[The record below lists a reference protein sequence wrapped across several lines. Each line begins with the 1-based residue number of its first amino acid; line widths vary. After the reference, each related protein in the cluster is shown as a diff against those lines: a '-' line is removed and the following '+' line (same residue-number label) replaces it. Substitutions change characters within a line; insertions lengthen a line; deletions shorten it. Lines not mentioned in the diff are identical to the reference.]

1 MTYEIGDW
9 SFLGVDFSA
18 TPGLGR
24 IGDFFLPLRTGLTVL
39 YGRNGTGKSLLLES
53 LSAALTGTL
62 PNRSNVHASLLIHLE
77 HGHMPNNPNVEG
89 LWVQPRSFLIYDKFL
104 NHDRP
109 SDWSDAHGW
118 LCSQEEL
125 REVQESIAWR
135 LAEHYAIARKEDE
148 PSERIL
154 RLASDVISD
163 GIFAIKHADGKAFV
177 EPILR
182 DDGEKSTFNLL
193 TQEESLDGIPDT
205 NLMYSG
211 WAYEVDSMQPQNL
224 LQFSNIDVNTETLS
238 CLRALINILF
248 RDLSVETLEQDD
260 SINDRLRQFVSNIQP
275 DTSFDDQWL
284 TFARSCKKIRS
295 SSLLE
300 FDDLGYIQERSLMF
314 QVLKLIEEQANFF
327 IQKLLLDAPHI
338 ELKIPAMHELLVDNL
353 RWGARHSAVDNWI
366 PLDSLSAAEQKWA
379 EFSIGMAL
387 YPHFRGFVILDEPER
402 ALHRSAEAYLAKGLQ
417 ELARDRDLCVV
428 VASHSPEFLNLDD
441 SAIFMLRHPDQRSE
455 EAKYVQG
462 ISYVDRA
469 DLQGFG
475 LLPSD
480 LLRRQQGL
488 LLVEGQHDLIVWQ
501 TLLGDELAERRIEVV
516 PLRGAKQLKATLDS
530 RVLFDFTDALIF
542 PVLDALKVG
551 LVQDTWALAVATK
564 GTLGLP
570 QAIDSILK
578 AFKPI
583 KADEARLM
591 ESFMTR
597 ALELDREARLY
608 PQGLAAIDVLDYL
621 PVSAFVA
628 SADSWKSLREELGK
642 AKGGVPSGSE
652 FKMWL
657 QTAKNADLSDESIR
671 QAAETCDYVPED
683 FTQVISRI
691 DEVFEARR

>member
-1 MTYEIGDW
+1 MTYEIEDW

-18 TPGLGR
+18 APGLGR

-53 LSAALTGTL
+53 LSAALKGSS

-89 LWVQPRSFLIYDKFL
+89 LWVQPRSFQIYDKFL

-109 SDWSDAHGW
+109 SDWSDAAGW
-118 LCSQEEL
+118 LTSAEEL
-125 REVQESIAWR
+125 REVQKDIAWR
-135 LAEHYAIARKEDE
+135 LAEHYAIARKEDK
-148 PSERIL
+148 PSNHL
-154 RLASDVISD
+154 LFLASDVIVD
-163 GIFAIKHADGKAFV
+163 GIYAIKHADGKAFV
-177 EPILR
+177 EPVLI
-182 DDGEKSTFNLL
+182 DDGEKSTFNQF
-193 TQEESLDGIPDT
+193 TQEESLKGIPNT
-205 NLMYSG
+205 NFMYSG
-211 WAYEVDSMQPQNL
+211 WAYEVDSIQPQNL
-224 LQFSNIDVNTETLS
+224 LQFSNMDVNTETLS
-238 CLRALINILF
+238 CLRIMINILF
-248 RDLSVETLEQDD
+248 GNRTKIAKKYDFT
-260 SINDRLRQFVSNIQP
+260 NDGLRECVSHVQP
-275 DTSFDDQWL
+275 DTSFESQWIS
-284 TFARSCKKIRS
+284 FASLCRRIRA

-300 FDDLGYIQERSLMF
+300 FDDLGHIQEESLMF
-314 QVLKLIEEQANFF
+314 QILKLIEGQANFF
-327 IQKLLLDAPHI
+327 FQKLLLDAPHI
-338 ELKIPAMHELLVDNL
+338 ELKIPTMHELLVNNL
-353 RWGARHSAVDNWI
+353 RWGARHAAVDDWI
-366 PLDSLSAAEQKWA
+366 PLDRLSTAEQKWA

-387 YPHFRGFVILDEPER
+387 YPNFRGFVILDEPER

-417 ELARDRDLCVV
+417 DLARDRDLCVV

-455 EAKYVQG
+455 EDKYVQG
-462 ISYVDRA
+462 ISDVDRA

-501 TLLGDELAERRIEVV
+501 SLLGAELAERRIEVV

-551 LVQDTWALAVATK
+551 FVQDTWALAVATK

-570 QAIDSILK
+570 RAIDSILK

-642 AKGGVPSGSE
+642 AKGGVPSGNE
-652 FKMWL
+652 FKKWL